1 MNKNISI
8 SFIVGLLAVSC
19 YQPPIYLF
27 TDPYLLPKWYLCL
40 LGLVIVGVLIEVGQ
54 LRRWKFPPL
63 KEVLSSLASMFV
75 AVSVLECLW
84 VMGCIIVFGLRPGGE
99 IGTLGNPPELAL
111 NLCVAIP
118 WAVQLVIRGKGWL
131 WRVLYGLATLLLV
144 SVLLLTQ
151 SRTGLICLAVFVVVL
166 VGVGICRLAVKKWIR
181 MVLCGVCVL
190 IVAIGTVAY
199 VTSHKTDST
208 SGRAFILG
216 RTWELIGEH
225 PIMGHG
231 TGGFEREYM
240 LRQATY
246 FKEHPDSEAAML
258 ADEIRHPLCE
268 FAYLWVNWGVVA
280 PVVLLVLLLFP
291 WWRRLKGHDE
301 SMKPFLSPILAI
313 GIFSCFSYPFYY
325 PIAWTTVGLS
335 VFFAI
340 REVLGRMPQRIMTW
354 GLLLTSVILAGFTVN
369 DMVHEHL
376 WYKAYRRS
384 FREKEALEDYERLH
398 GYFCRNHSFLYS
410 YAMASF
416 KRGDLDRADRMIAEC
431 GEYWNGYNRELL
443 SADICRYRQE
453 YERAIAHYKMAQLM
467 CPVRFAPLEGLY
479 NVYDSMGD
487 TLHRDE
493 VANQIATKRIK
504 VHSAVIERIKSKY
517 Q

>member
-1 MNKNISI
+1 M
-8 SFIVGLLAVSC
+8 
-19 YQPPIYLF
+19 
-27 TDPYLLPKWYLCL
+27 
-40 LGLVIVGVLIEVGQ
+40 
-54 LRRWKFPPL
+54 
-63 KEVLSSLASMFV
+63 ASVFV

-84 VMGCIIVFGLRPGGE
+84 VVGCISVFGLRPGGE

-118 WAVQLVIRGKGWL
+118 LAVQLVIRGKGWL
-131 WRVLYGLATLLLV
+131 WRVLYGVATVLLV

-151 SRTGLICLAVFVVVL
+151 SRTGLICIAVFGVVL
-166 VGVGICRLAVKKWIR
+166 VGMGICRLAVKKWIR

-190 IVAIGTVAY
+190 MVSVGTVAY

-231 TGGFEREYM
+231 IGGFEREYM
-240 LRQATY
+240 LRQATF

-301 SMKPFLSPILAI
+301 SMRPFLLPILAI

-416 KRGDLDRADRMIAEC
+416 KRGDLDRAKRMIEEC
-431 GEYWNGYNRELL
+431 GRYWNGYNRELL
-443 SADICRYRQE
+443 SGDIHLYRQE
-453 YERAIAHYKMAQLM
+453 YDRAITHYQTAQQM

-479 NVYDSMGD
+479 KVFEATGD
-487 TLHRDE
+487 TMHRNE
-493 VANQIATKRIK
+493 VAQQISTKRIK

>member
-1 MNKNISI
+1 MNKNIPI

-40 LGLVIVGVLIEVGQ
+40 LGLVTMGVLLAVGQ
-54 LRRWKFPPL
+54 LRRWKSPSW
-63 KEVLSSLASMFV
+63 KEVLSSLASVFV

-84 VMGCIIVFGLRPGGE
+84 VVGCISVFGLRPGGE

-118 WAVQLVIRGKGWL
+118 LAVQLVIRGKGWL
-131 WRVLYGLATLLLV
+131 WRVLYGVATVLLV

-151 SRTGLICLAVFVVVL
+151 SRTGLICIAVFGVVL
-166 VGVGICRLAVKKWIR
+166 VGMGICRLAVKKWIR

-190 IVAIGTVAY
+190 MVSVGTVAY

-216 RTWELIGEH
+216 WTWELIGEH

-280 PVVLLVLLLFP
+280 PAVLLVLLLLP
-291 WWRRLKGHDE
+291 WWRWLKDHDE

-325 PIAWTTVGLS
+325 PIAWMTVGLS

-354 GLLLTSVILAGFTVN
+354 GLLLASVVLAGFTVN

-398 GYFCRNHSFLYS
+398 GYFCRNQSFLYS

-416 KRGDLDRADRMIAEC
+416 KRGDLDRASRMIEEC
-431 GEYWNGYNRELL
+431 GKYRSGYNRELL
-443 SADICRYRQE
+443 AADICFYKKNYAE
-453 YERAIAHYKMAQLM
+453 AAAHYELASRM

-479 NVYDSMGD
+479 KVHEATGD
-487 TLHRDE
+487 TLRRDE
-493 VANQIATKRIK
+493 VARRIARKQVKVQSRDVKRIK
-504 VHSAVIERIKSKY
+504 KRC